1 VVRVWA
7 SVRIG
12 CEDASRVV
20 ETSAL
25 VDTGATLTVVPLNV
39 AREYGLRVIGKSK
52 VETPAGVVE
61 MYRSRAFV
69 EIMGKSEIVPIVISD
84 TMDNVLIFYLLF

>member
-1 VVRVWA
+1 LGHVWVT
-7 SVRIG
+7 VRIG

-39 AREYGLRVIGKSK
+39 ARELGLRVTGKSK
-52 VETPAGVVE
+52 VETAAGVVE
-61 MYRSRAFV
+61 MYRSKAYL
-69 EIMGKSEIVPIVISD
+69 EVIGE
-84 TMDNVLIFYLLF
+84 F